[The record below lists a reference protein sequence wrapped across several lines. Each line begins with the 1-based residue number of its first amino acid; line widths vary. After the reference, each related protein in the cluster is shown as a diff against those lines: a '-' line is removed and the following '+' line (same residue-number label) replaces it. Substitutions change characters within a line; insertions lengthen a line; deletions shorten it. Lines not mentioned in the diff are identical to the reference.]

1 MEDTLKKEIDSL
13 EKLSFEIY
21 QIQQGEVKDP
31 ENDLNLVVLT
41 LHSFLML
48 FAKVSQLT
56 SALREKGEP
65 DIEAE
70 KLVENTLKDIG
81 EFIKK
86 IASLDSTSNDM
97 EA

>member
-1 MEDTLKKEIDSL
+1 
-13 EKLSFEIY
+13 
-21 QIQQGEVKDP
+21 
-31 ENDLNLVVLT
+31 
-41 LHSFLML
+41 ML

-70 KLVENTLKDIG
+70 KLIENTLKDIG

-86 IASLDSTSNDM
+86 IASSNSNDM